1 MKTLLVSLT
10 VVVISLI
17 ISRLIIFK
25 EASKYGFKFNSE
37 LKTFEKKGTTIGETI
52 ALEMAIKQKIIKA
65 NVILFIVAVL
75 TTVLSDLI

>member
-25 EASKYGFKFNSE
+25 EASKYGFKFNRE